1 MIYLMRVFDFFQ
13 GNKFKKQVEELKQEL
28 NTLKETRL
36 SVEQMTVIELDETIQ
51 KKQKEI
57 ELLEEKI
64 SSLVEN
70 KEEYN
75 NQIADRKSELNE
87 LKQKLIS
94 TEDSIEIESFGLYKP
109 KYDFASSLA
118 YKEQLQVIRGSQKEE
133 IKNKTAT
140 YFSTNWTV
148 NGSIAKGRKMTN
160 DNIKQILRSFNNEC
174 EAAINKVK
182 YSNLA
187 SIEKRIQTS
196 YTQLNKMNESVSV
209 AITPKYLDLKLQELY
224 LAFEYEQKKQEEKE
238 LLREQRE
245 KEREE
250 KALQKELQSKK
261 KVIDKDINHYKKM
274 IDELNEKLKLV
285 SEEGRLDLEQEILDL
300 QTSVQEKEE
309 EKQELDYRS
318 AHASAGYVYIISNIG
333 AFGQDVVKIGV
344 TRRLD
349 PLERIAELS
358 SASVPFKF
366 DVHALIFSYEA
377 YQLESDLHNYFDK
390 YRINKINHRK
400 EFFKVPIDE
409 IESKLEE
416 YKNLTIDFN
425 RNPDAEEYH
434 QSIAVIN
441 KNLN

>member
-1 MIYLMRVFDFFQ
+1 MIEIMSIFDFLQ
-13 GNKFKKQVEELKQEL
+13 GNKFKKQVEELQYEL

-36 SVEQMTVIELDETIQ
+36 SLEQMTIIELDAMIQ
-51 KKQKEI
+51 NKQKEI
-57 ELLEEKI
+57 KSIEEKI
-64 SSLVEN
+64 LSLKESKEKYNEQIIDKKN
-70 KEEYN
+70 K
-75 NQIADRKSELNE
+75 LNE
-87 LKQKLIS
+87 LNLKLIS
-94 TEDSIEIESFGLYKP
+94 TEDSIEMESFGIYEP
-109 KYDFASSLA
+109 KYNFASSLA
-118 YKEQLQVIRGSQKEE
+118 YKEQLQSIRRFQKEE
-133 IKNKTAT
+133 IKKKTAT
-140 YFSTNWTV
+140 YFSENWTV
-148 NGSIAKGRKMTN
+148 DGSKAKGRKMTN

-182 YSNLA
+182 YSNLS

-196 YTQLNKMNESVSV
+196 YTQLNKMNESVKI
-209 AITPKYLDLKLQELY
+209 AITPNYLDLKLQELY

-274 IDELNEKLKLV
+274 IDELNEKLKDS
-285 SEEGRLDLEQEILDL
+285 SEQAKMALEKEILDL
-300 QTSVQEKEE
+300 QTNIQEKEE

-333 AFGQDVVKIGV
+333 AFGKDVVKIGV

-366 DVHALIFSYEA
+366 DIHALIFSYEA
-377 YQLESDLHNYFDK
+377 YQLEADLHNYFDN
-390 YRINKINHRK
+390 YRVNKINHRK
-400 EFFKVPIDE
+400 EFFKVPIDK
-409 IESKLEE
+409 IENKLEE

-425 RNPDAEEYH
+425 RKPDAEEYY
-434 QSIAVIN
+434 QSISIEE
-441 KNLN
+441 KIL

>member
-1 MIYLMRVFDFFQ
+1 MSIFDFLQ
-13 GNKFKKQVEELKQEL
+13 GNKFKKQVEELQYEL

-36 SVEQMTVIELDETIQ
+36 SLEQMTIIELDAMIQ
-51 KKQKEI
+51 NKQKEI
-57 ELLEEKI
+57 KSIEEKI
-64 SSLVEN
+64 LSLKESKEKYNEQIIDKKN
-70 KEEYN
+70 K
-75 NQIADRKSELNE
+75 LNE
-87 LKQKLIS
+87 LNLKLIS
-94 TEDSIEIESFGLYKP
+94 TEDSIEMESFGIYEP
-109 KYDFASSLA
+109 KYNFASSLA
-118 YKEQLQVIRGSQKEE
+118 YKEQLQSIRRFQKEE
-133 IKNKTAT
+133 IKKKTAT
-140 YFSTNWTV
+140 YFSENWTV
-148 NGSIAKGRKMTN
+148 DGSKAKGRKMTN

-182 YSNLA
+182 YSNLS

-196 YTQLNKMNESVSV
+196 YTQLNKMNESVKI
-209 AITPKYLDLKLQELY
+209 AITPNYLDLKLQELY

-274 IDELNEKLKLV
+274 IDELNEKLKDS
-285 SEEGRLDLEQEILDL
+285 SEQAKMALEKEILEL
-300 QTSVQEKEE
+300 QTNIQEKEE

-333 AFGQDVVKIGV
+333 AFGKDVVKIGV

-366 DVHALIFSYEA
+366 DIHALIFSYEA
-377 YQLESDLHNYFDK
+377 YQLEADLHNYFDN
-390 YRINKINHRK
+390 YRVNKINHRK
-400 EFFKVPIDE
+400 EFFKVPIDK
-409 IESKLEE
+409 IENKLEE

-425 RNPDAEEYH
+425 RKPDAEEYY
-434 QSIAVIN
+434 QSISIEE
-441 KNLN
+441 KIL

>member
-1 MIYLMRVFDFFQ
+1 MS
-13 GNKFKKQVEELKQEL
+13 
-28 NTLKETRL
+28 LKE
-36 SVEQMTVIELDETIQ
+36 SKEKYNEQIID
-51 KKQKEI
+51 KK
-57 ELLEEKI
+57 
-64 SSLVEN
+64 N
-70 KEEYN
+70 K
-75 NQIADRKSELNE
+75 LNE
-87 LKQKLIS
+87 LNLKLIS
-94 TEDSIEIESFGLYKP
+94 TEDSIEMESFGIYEP
-109 KYDFASSLA
+109 KYNFASSLA
-118 YKEQLQVIRGSQKEE
+118 YKEQLQSIRRFQKEE
-133 IKNKTAT
+133 IKKKTAT
-140 YFSTNWTV
+140 YYSENWTV
-148 NGSIAKGRKMTN
+148 DGSKAKGRKMTN

-182 YSNLA
+182 YSNLS

-196 YTQLNKMNESVSV
+196 YTQLNKMNESVKI
-209 AITPKYLDLKLQELY
+209 AITPNYLDLKLQELY

-274 IDELNEKLKLV
+274 IDELNEKLKDS
-285 SEEGRLDLEQEILDL
+285 SEQAKVALEKEILDL
-300 QTSVQEKEE
+300 QTNIQEKEE

-333 AFGQDVVKIGV
+333 AFGKDVVKIGV

-366 DVHALIFSYEA
+366 DIHALIFSYEA
-377 YQLESDLHNYFDK
+377 YQLEADLHNYFDN
-390 YRINKINHRK
+390 YRVNKINHRK
-400 EFFKVPIDE
+400 EFFKVPIDK
-409 IESKLEE
+409 IENKLEE

-425 RNPDAEEYH
+425 RKPDAEEYY
-434 QSIAVIN
+434 QSISIEE
-441 KNLN
+441 KIL

>member
-1 MIYLMRVFDFFQ
+1 MTLI
-13 GNKFKKQVEELKQEL
+13 ELKE
-28 NTLKETRL
+28 N
-36 SVEQMTVIELDETIQ
+36 IQ
-51 KKQKEI
+51 KKQNEI
-57 ELLEEKI
+57 DFLGNKI
-64 SSLVEN
+64 SILREK
-70 KEEYN
+70 KEKYN
-75 NQIADRKSELNE
+75 NQIIDKKNELNE

-94 TEDSIEIESFGLYKP
+94 TEDSIEMESFGLYEP
-109 KYDFASSLA
+109 KYNFASSLA
-118 YKEQLQVIRGSQKEE
+118 YKEQLQVIRGLQKEE
-133 IKNKTAT
+133 IKKKTAT
-140 YFSTNWTV
+140 YFSENWTV
-148 NGSIAKGRKMTN
+148 DGSLAKGRKMTN

-187 SIEKRIQTS
+187 PIEKRIQTS
-196 YTQLNKMNESVSV
+196 YTQLNKMNSSIKV
-209 AITPKYLDLKLQELY
+209 AITPNYLDLKIQELY

-274 IDELNEKLKLV
+274 IDELNEKLKSV
-285 SEEGRLDLEQEILDL
+285 SEEARVALEKEILDL

-366 DVHALIFSYEA
+366 DIHALIFSYEA

-400 EFFKVPIDE
+400 EFFRVPIDE

-425 RNPDAEEYH
+425 RNPDAEEYY
-434 QSIAVIN
+434 QSISIIN
-441 KNLN
+441 KDS

>member
-1 MIYLMRVFDFFQ
+1 MGVFDFLQ
-13 GNKFKKQVEELKQEL
+13 GNKYKKQVEELEHEL

-36 SVEQMTVIELDETIQ
+36 SVEQMTLIELKEDIQ

-57 ELLEEKI
+57 ELLEKKI
-64 SSLVEN
+64 SALIEN
-70 KEEYN
+70 KEKYN
-75 NQIADRKSELNE
+75 SQITDKKNEIKE

-94 TEDSIEIESFGLYKP
+94 TEDSIEMESFGLYEP
-109 KYDFASSLA
+109 KYNFASSLA
-118 YKEQLQVIRGSQKEE
+118 YKEQLQVIRGLQKAE
-133 IKNKTAT
+133 IKKKTAT
-140 YFSTNWTV
+140 YFSENWTV
-148 NGSIAKGRKMTN
+148 DGSLAKGRKMTN
-160 DNIKQILRSFNNEC
+160 DNIKQILRAFNNEC

-182 YSNLA
+182 YSNLS

-196 YTQLNKMNESVSV
+196 YTQLNKMNESVKV
-209 AITPKYLDLKLQELY
+209 AITPNYLDLKIQELY
-224 LAFEYEQKKQEEKE
+224 LAFEYERKKQEEKE

-274 IDELNEKLKLV
+274 IDELNEKLKSV
-285 SEEGRLDLEQEILDL
+285 SEEARVSLEQEILDL
-300 QTSVQEKEE
+300 QTNVQEKEE

-400 EFFKVPIDE
+400 EFFRVPIDE

-425 RNPDAEEYH
+425 RNPDAEEYY
-434 QSIAVIN
+434 QSISIN
-441 KNLN
+441 NKDS

>member
-1 MIYLMRVFDFFQ
+1 MSRFDFLQ
-13 GNKFKKQVEELKQEL
+13 GNKFKKQVEELQYEL

-36 SVEQMTVIELDETIQ
+36 SLEQMTIIELDAMIQ
-51 KKQKEI
+51 NKQKEI
-57 ELLEEKI
+57 KSIEEKI
-64 SSLVEN
+64 LSLKESKEKYNEQIIDKKN
-70 KEEYN
+70 K
-75 NQIADRKSELNE
+75 LNE
-87 LKQKLIS
+87 LNLKLIS
-94 TEDSIEIESFGLYKP
+94 TEDSIEMESFGIYEP
-109 KYDFASSLA
+109 KYNFASSLA
-118 YKEQLQVIRGSQKEE
+118 YKEQLQSIRRFQKEE
-133 IKNKTAT
+133 IKKKTAT
-140 YFSTNWTV
+140 YFSENWTV
-148 NGSIAKGRKMTN
+148 DGSKAKGRKMTN

-182 YSNLA
+182 YSNLS

-196 YTQLNKMNESVSV
+196 YTQLNKMNESVKI
-209 AITPKYLDLKLQELY
+209 AITPNYLDLKLQELY

-274 IDELNEKLKLV
+274 IDELNEKLKDS
-285 SEEGRLDLEQEILDL
+285 SEQAKMALEKEILEL
-300 QTSVQEKEE
+300 QTNIQEKEE

-333 AFGQDVVKIGV
+333 AFGKDVVKIGV

-366 DVHALIFSYEA
+366 DIHALIFSYEA
-377 YQLESDLHNYFDK
+377 YQLEADLHNYFDN
-390 YRINKINHRK
+390 YRVNKINHRK
-400 EFFKVPIDE
+400 EFFKVPIDK
-409 IESKLEE
+409 IENKLEE

-425 RNPDAEEYH
+425 RKPDAEEYY
-434 QSIAVIN
+434 QSISIEE
-441 KNLN
+441 KIL

>member
-1 MIYLMRVFDFFQ
+1 MSIFDFLQ
-13 GNKFKKQVEELKQEL
+13 GNKFKKQVEELQYEL

-36 SVEQMTVIELDETIQ
+36 SLEQMTIIELDAMIQ
-51 KKQKEI
+51 NKQKEI
-57 ELLEEKI
+57 KSIEEKI
-64 SSLVEN
+64 LSLKESKEKYNEQIIDKKN
-70 KEEYN
+70 K
-75 NQIADRKSELNE
+75 LNE
-87 LKQKLIS
+87 LNLKLIS
-94 TEDSIEIESFGLYKP
+94 TEDSIEMESFGIYEP
-109 KYDFASSLA
+109 KYNFASSLA
-118 YKEQLQVIRGSQKEE
+118 YKEQLQSIRRFQKEE
-133 IKNKTAT
+133 IKKKTAT
-140 YFSTNWTV
+140 YFSENWTV
-148 NGSIAKGRKMTN
+148 DGSKAKGRKMTN

-182 YSNLA
+182 YSNLS

-196 YTQLNKMNESVSV
+196 YTQLNKMNESVKI
-209 AITPKYLDLKLQELY
+209 AITPNYLDLKLQELY

-274 IDELNEKLKLV
+274 IDELNEKLKDS
-285 SEEGRLDLEQEILDL
+285 SEQAKMALEKEILEL
-300 QTSVQEKEE
+300 QTNIQEKEE

-333 AFGQDVVKIGV
+333 AFGKDVVKIGV

-366 DVHALIFSYEA
+366 DIHALIFSYEA
-377 YQLESDLHNYFDK
+377 YQLEADLHNYFDN
-390 YRINKINHRK
+390 YRVNK
-400 EFFKVPIDE
+400 
-409 IESKLEE
+409 
-416 YKNLTIDFN
+416 
-425 RNPDAEEYH
+425 
-434 QSIAVIN
+434 
-441 KNLN
+441 